1 MAFTSRNDKKV
12 SSALLGITYGC
23 LSCEVTFGFCHIWS
37 LQYNNRSQKISGRTQ
52 TYSVKEQMNLSLLLG
67 TIISFLP
74 LFLLPPNFI
83 LSCPFAFLRLSLF
96 KSRHASASKKGR
108 YIIIIIQDNRAP
120 PLAVWPT
127 SKRHIRPGEAHWW
140 RLQFESRHRSPLCNT
155 ATTASVYGH
164 PQGRL
169 YLQQELFIWKI
180 SFPVD
185 TRPWLSYQ
193 DTNSFESRPLQ
204 MGSDTQCQE
213 TDRCEFHLKCDVIKY
228 IDIMHSG
235 RNAACSR
242 HTSCR
247 RGAHW

>member
-164 PQGRL
+164 PQGML

-180 SFPVD
+180 SFSSGYTPLAFIS
-185 TRPWLSYQ
+185 RY
-193 DTNSFESRPLQ
+193 SFIWESATSNGIRHA
-204 MGSDTQCQE
+204 MS
-213 TDRCEFHLKCDVIKY
+213 
-228 IDIMHSG
+228 
-235 RNAACSR
+235 RN
-242 HTSCR
+242 
-247 RGAHW
+247 G